1 LDGPRLR
8 VVKEL
13 TESELLLGVELE
25 FEVLLEGIGGLSVIE

>member
-13 TESELLLGVELE
+13 TERELLLGVELE
-25 FEVLLEGIGGLSVIE
+25 FEVLLEGMGGLSVIE